1 MIEQF
6 YDLSRPLLDADE
18 RALAL
23 CRELDIRDVALTGGV
38 FMNRL
43 LFDLVRTGLEKDS
56 ATVLAPTSIPVNDG
70 CISYGQAAVAR
81 ARLSAR

>member
-23 CRELDIRDVALTGGV
+23 CREQ
-38 FMNRL
+38 F
-43 LFDLVRTGLEKDS
+43 
-56 ATVLAPTSIPVNDG
+56 
-70 CISYGQAAVAR
+70 
-81 ARLSAR
+81 ARLEEIKEYNQLKRLSRTAAWAAAILWVPQATAWTTRGAESWRKCSLC